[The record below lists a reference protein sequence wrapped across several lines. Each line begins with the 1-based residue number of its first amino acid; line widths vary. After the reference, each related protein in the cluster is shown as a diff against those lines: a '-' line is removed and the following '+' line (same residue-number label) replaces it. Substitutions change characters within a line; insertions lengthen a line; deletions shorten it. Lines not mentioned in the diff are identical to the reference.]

1 MTITKNHITG
11 VLLAGGQSRRMGG
24 GDKGMREINGR
35 PMLAHV
41 IERFAPQ
48 VAGIVLNANG
58 DPARFAAFG
67 LPVAADSITG
77 NVGPLAGVLAGMHW
91 SAENA
96 PSATHIATVSTDAP
110 LIPQDLAARLAQSLE
125 GRTERIALAASGGHK
140 HPVIGL
146 WPVELADDLES
157 ALNEGVRKVL
167 HWTDRHGTLALEFP
181 FVGVAGAE
189 IDPFFNAN
197 TPEEFEQVA
206 ALMSQLSAGS

>member
-1 MTITKNHITG
+1 MIITKDRITG
-11 VLLAGGQSRRMGG
+11 ALLAGGQSRRMGG
-24 GDKGMREINGR
+24 GDKGLREINGR

-41 IERFAPQ
+41 LNRFAPQ

-67 LPVAADSITG
+67 LPVVADSIIG

-91 SAENA
+91 SVENE

-110 LIPQDLAARLAQSLE
+110 LIPEDLVARLAASLE

-146 WPVELADDLES
+146 WPVALADDLEA

-167 HWTDRHGTLALEFP
+167 HWTDRHGTLLVEFP

-197 TPEEFEQVA
+197 TPEEFEEVA